1 MAPEVLEP
9 VTAVVDG
16 ESVKKLPNDLYIPP
30 DALRVF
36 LETFQGPLDLLLYL
50 IKKQNIDI
58 LNIPIVEITRQY
70 LEYIEVM
77 QVMELNL
84 AGEYLLMAATLAEIK
99 SRLLLPRPE
108 SEEEEGE
115 DIDPRAEL
123 VRRLQEYER
132 FKNAA
137 VALDEMPRLERDF
150 QEANADTPKIDF
162 SSVAVDVNM
171 EDLFAALA
179 KVLRQAALYSH
190 HEIVAEA
197 LSVRDRMSRIIST
210 VMHERFT
217 AFEDLFS
224 PEEGR
229 LGIVVTLIA
238 LLELT
243 RESILELTQNAP
255 LEPIYVRARAS
266 SCEDL
271 ETKIEAIEIEESHE
285 S

>member
-1 MAPEVLEP
+1 MALAVLQP
-9 VTAVVDG
+9 VNAIVGG
-16 ESVKKLPNDLYIPP
+16 ESVEKLPNDLYIPP

-58 LNIPIVEITRQY
+58 LDIPILEITRQY

-108 SEEEEGE
+108 NVEEGDE
-115 DIDPRAEL
+115 EGLDPRAEL
-123 VRRLQEYER
+123 VRRLQEYEL

-137 VALDEMPRLERDF
+137 VALDEMPRLERDV
-150 QEANADTPKIDF
+150 QEADATLPKLDF
-162 SSVAVDVNM
+162 STVLVDVEM
-171 EDLFAALA
+171 PDILSALA
-179 KVLRQAALYSH
+179 NVLKRAALYSH

-197 LSVRDRMSRIIST
+197 LSVRDRMSKIMETISCERYT
-210 VMHERFT
+210 V
-217 AFEDLFS
+217 FEDLFS
-224 PEEGR
+224 PKEGR

-238 LLELT
+238 LLELA
-243 RESILELTQNAP
+243 RESILELMQSEPFATIYVKARANAP
-255 LEPIYVRARAS
+255 
-266 SCEDL
+266 
-271 ETKIEAIEIEESHE
+271 EEVEVSE
-285 S
+285 SYES